1 MHAFIISAQN
11 QPGQL
16 ARVLDGI
23 AQRGI
28 NVTGGGAT
36 TWGDGGAIAIQ
47 VNDDDGAR
55 SALQEA
61 GITFREADVAAAWL
75 EDRPGTLADAAR
87 RLGDAGVNIEAFFP
101 IGMENG
107 KFGVLF
113 AVSDG
118 EAAKAALGELT
129 GAAAG

>member
-1 MHAFIISAQN
+1 MHAFIITAQN
-11 QPGQL
+11 QPGEL

-23 AQRGI
+23 AQRGV
-28 NVTGGGAT
+28 NVTTGGAT
-36 TWGDGGAIAIQ
+36 TWDTGGAIAIQ
-47 VNDDDGAR
+47 VNDDEGAR
-55 SALQEA
+55 SALQAA

-75 EDRPGTLADAAR
+75 EDKPGTLADAAR

-101 IGMENG
+101 IGMEGG
-107 KFGVLF
+107 KVGILF

-118 EAAKAALGELT
+118 AAAKAALGELT

>member
-1 MHAFIISAQN
+1 MHAFIITAQN
-11 QPGQL
+11 SPGQL

-23 AQRGI
+23 AQRGV
-28 NVTGGGAT
+28 NVTAGGAT

-75 EDRPGTLADAAR
+75 DDKPGTLADAAR

-107 KFGVLF
+107 KVGILF
-113 AVSDG
+113 AVSDAA
-118 EAAKAALGELT
+118 AAKAALGELT

>member
-1 MHAFIISAQN
+1 MHAFIITAQN
-11 QPGQL
+11 QPGEL

-23 AQRGI
+23 AQRGV
-28 NVTGGGAT
+28 NVTAGGAT
-36 TWGDGGAIAIQ
+36 TWGEGGAIAIQ

-75 EDRPGTLADAAR
+75 ENTPGTLADAAR
-87 RLGDAGVNIEAFFP
+87 RLGDAGVNIEAFFL
-101 IGMENG
+101 IGMEGG
-107 KFGVLF
+107 KVGILF

-118 EAAKAALGELT
+118 AAAKAALGDLV
-129 GAAAG
+129 GAASG

>member
-1 MHAFIISAQN
+1 MHAFIITAQN
-11 QPGQL
+11 QPGEL

-23 AQRGI
+23 AQRGVNI
-28 NVTGGGAT
+28 TGGGAT
-36 TWGDGGAIAIQ
+36 TWGEGGAIAIQ

-55 SALQEA
+55 SALQAA

-75 EDRPGTLADAAR
+75 DDRPGTLADAAR
-87 RLGDAGVNIEAFFP
+87 RLGEAGVNIEAFFP

-118 EAAKAALGELT
+118 AAAKAALGELT